1 MEIDYNF
8 SLTGKTAVITGGAS
22 GIGSAIATAFVAKG
36 AKVALLD
43 LNLDGAKAMADTLGN
58 GSLAF
63 ACDVSDSSSVAK
75 AVVEAHQGLGRV
87 DILVNSAGI
96 VALAPAESLSD
107 QQWQKTL
114 DINLTGTFYMSRE
127 VGNIMLTQGKGK
139 IINMASQAASVS
151 LDQHAA
157 YCASKFAV
165 VGLTKVLASE
175 WAGRGVTA
183 NSISPT
189 VVLTE
194 LGKAAWDNPNG
205 DAIKKLIPTGRFLEP
220 EEVAATAI
228 FLASDASDMINGAD
242 LLIDGGYTVR

>member
-1 MEIDYNF
+1 LRNRRPVPRPYRKSDFEIFFTSPKTEKKWNDLFATRRND
-8 SLTGKTAVITGGAS
+8 LT
-22 GIGSAIATAFVAKG
+22 SAW
-36 AKVALLD
+36 
-43 LNLDGAKAMADTLGN
+43 
-58 GSLAF
+58 
-63 ACDVSDSSSVAK
+63 
-75 AVVEAHQGLGRV
+75 E
-87 DILVNSAGI
+87 
-96 VALAPAESLSD
+96 
-107 QQWQKTL
+107 
-114 DINLTGTFYMSRE
+114 
-127 VGNIMLTQGKGK
+127 
-139 IINMASQAASVS
+139 
-151 LDQHAA
+151 A

-189 VVLTE
+189 VGLTE